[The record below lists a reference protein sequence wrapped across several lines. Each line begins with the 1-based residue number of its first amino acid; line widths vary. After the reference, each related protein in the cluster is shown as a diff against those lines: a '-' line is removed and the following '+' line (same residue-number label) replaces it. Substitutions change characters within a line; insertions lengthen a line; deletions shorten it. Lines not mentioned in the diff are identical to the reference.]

1 LLLLGLCGSVIPE
14 VLDSVF
20 PSVKV
25 SEIVELFGRY
35 FQIGIH
41 EKNLEV
47 STLEETMN
55 KKKSA
60 WSKLTKGLLFSPTSF
75 IIRKIAHKYTLT

>member
-1 LLLLGLCGSVIPE
+1 VSVGKPKSTDM
-14 VLDSVF
+14 DSVF

-47 STLEETMN
+47 STH
-55 KKKSA
+55 
-60 WSKLTKGLLFSPTSF
+60 SF
-75 IIRKIAHKYTLT
+75 